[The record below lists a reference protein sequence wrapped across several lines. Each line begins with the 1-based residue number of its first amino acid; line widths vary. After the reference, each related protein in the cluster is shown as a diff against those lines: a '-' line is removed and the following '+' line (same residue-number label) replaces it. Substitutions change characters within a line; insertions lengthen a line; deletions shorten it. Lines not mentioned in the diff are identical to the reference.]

1 MRALIIDDSRAMRT
15 ILQKIMGE
23 VGFEAVTAAN
33 GTEGL
38 ETLQGTDGIDLVLI
52 DWNLPG
58 MNGYEIACA
67 VREMPRYNDVKLMMV
82 TTETEIENVSKAL
95 DAGVNEYVMKPFTKE
110 TIQEK
115 LALLG
120 FEAVAGSDG

>member
-33 GTEGL
+33 GNEGL
-38 ETLQGTDGIDLVLI
+38 ETLQNTDGIELVLI

-58 MNGYEIACA
+58 MNGYEFACA
-67 VREMPRYNDVKLMMV
+67 VREMSRFNDVKLMMV

-120 FEAVAGSDG
+120 FEAIAESDA

>member
-15 ILQKIMGE
+15 ILRKIMAE
-23 VGFEAVTAAN
+23 VGFEAETAAT
-33 GTEGL
+33 GKEGL
-38 ETLQGTDGIDLVLI
+38 ELLESTEGISLILI

-58 MNGYEIACA
+58 MNGYDFACA
-67 VREMPRYNDVKLMMV
+67 VREMSRYDEVKLMMV

-120 FEAVAGSDG
+120 FDVDAGTHA